1 MEKAMKLATCLLCI
15 SAIVLLCFVQ
25 TPANAQAQQAG
36 RGSSDQWTSHQM
48 NQPPPGAGDKDL
60 SKDRLD
66 DIRELYELARKEAEA
81 KAAQKPADKK

>member
-1 MEKAMKLATCLLCI
+1 MKSLLCLCCML
-15 SAIVLLCFVQ
+15 AIVFLCLALV
-25 TPANAQAQQAG
+25 PASAQQAQPG
-36 RGSSDQWTSHQM
+36 SRGSSDQWTSHQM

-81 KAAQKPADKK
+81 KAAPKPADKK